1 MKPKKYPTSTSPS
14 ATFRSIKNKLPSRRF
29 RNRSLKTF
37 FQIYRRHQQTT
48 CALCIQKYGKET
60 GWIWDSNFEFSQ
72 LKLSSFPKNTLF
84 ETDGYLFSTCFQ
96 GTSNGTQQK
105 KSSKSFIPPPATI
118 PLRASP
124 PITQAASPIFKSEPI
139 TISYRGGSRMRGDQ
153 KWPPPECKAQ
163 IQAENEARIAL
174 ARGPQFKPP
183 KAKKDYSS
191 FFAKNALP
199 NSYPGY
205 KAPPGTQ
212 HYDEENGYS
221 NY

>member
-1 MKPKKYPTSTSPS
+1 
-14 ATFRSIKNKLPSRRF
+14 
-29 RNRSLKTF
+29 
-37 FQIYRRHQQTT
+37 
-48 CALCIQKYGKET
+48 
-60 GWIWDSNFEFSQ
+60 
-72 LKLSSFPKNTLF
+72 
-84 ETDGYLFSTCFQ
+84 
-96 GTSNGTQQK
+96 
-105 KSSKSFIPPPATI
+105 
-118 PLRASP
+118 
-124 PITQAASPIFKSEPI
+124 
-139 TISYRGGSRMRGDQ
+139 MRGDQ